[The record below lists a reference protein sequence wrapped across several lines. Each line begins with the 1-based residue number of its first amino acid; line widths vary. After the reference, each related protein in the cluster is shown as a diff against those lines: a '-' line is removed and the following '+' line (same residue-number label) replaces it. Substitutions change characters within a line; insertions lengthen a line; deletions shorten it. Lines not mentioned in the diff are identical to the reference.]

1 MCGQGGELSGF
12 AVQVSAVHSQAQQ
25 HRLLAAQP
33 QPLHSRPF
41 PFPLSSAAHT
51 TTQVK
56 NVAFRYS
63 SETPVLFKGAEL
75 GVDSKSRIVLLGEN
89 GNGKT
94 TLVKLLLGDL
104 EATEGE
110 IFRAGGARIALV
122 NQHHADQVSKQGNST
137 QPKRKQCTSSHS
149 LTLPFPPPAPPLT
162 HSPLPPIPPLPLPRS
177 T

>member
-1 MCGQGGELSGF
+1 M
-12 AVQVSAVHSQAQQ
+12 
-25 HRLLAAQP
+25 
-33 QPLHSRPF
+33 
-41 PFPLSSAAHT
+41 
-51 TTQVK
+51 K

-137 QPKRKQCTSSHS
+137 QSPSASSTQAQPLSDTS
-149 LTLPFPPPAPPLT
+149 LPSSFPPLT
-162 HSPLPPIPPLPLPRS
+162 TFDLLPLL
-177 T
+177 

>member
-1 MCGQGGELSGF
+1 M
-12 AVQVSAVHSQAQQ
+12 
-25 HRLLAAQP
+25 
-33 QPLHSRPF
+33 
-41 PFPLSSAAHT
+41 
-51 TTQVK
+51 K

-149 LTLPFPPPAPPLT
+149 LTLPFPPPSL
-162 HSPLPPIPPLPLPRS
+162 L
-177 T
+177 

>member
-1 MCGQGGELSGF
+1 M
-12 AVQVSAVHSQAQQ
+12 
-25 HRLLAAQP
+25 
-33 QPLHSRPF
+33 
-41 PFPLSSAAHT
+41 
-51 TTQVK
+51 K

-137 QPKRKQCTSSHS
+137 EPKRKHYKQ
-149 LTLPFPPPAPPLT
+149 PL
-162 HSPLPPIPPLPLPRS
+162 
-177 T
+177 